1 MHTRECTHARAHAC
15 KHGCMH
21 THMYARTCACTHAS
35 SAGHGSVGDTTAGT
49 TRFCLDRAV
58 RGAHECAGHT
68 DTIAY
73 PCHACLH
80 SNACSV
86 VRTHVW
92 TSVHA
97 CARAHTRI
105 RTHARTHARTHTRM
119 HTHEYACM
127 HARTHVYSL
136 GCFLCAHVTKTGGIH
151 CRIGC
156 ELQEDGART
165 QLCHTTANPC
175 PPAYMHTGTP
185 THPYART
192 HARTRTMHTCTP
204 TYHTHVH
211 VCTYTDR
218 CHSTPLGY
226 GPSH

>member
-105 RTHARTHARTHTRM
+105 RTHARTHA
-119 HTHEYACM
+119 HTHAYTRIRM
-127 HARTHVYSL
+127 HARTYARILARLFFVRTCHKNRWHSL
-136 GCFLCAHVTKTGGIH
+136 SHWMRATRRRCPNSTLPYHRKPMPARIHAHRH
-151 CRIGC
+151 
-156 ELQEDGART
+156 
-165 QLCHTTANPC
+165 ANP
-175 PPAYMHTGTP
+175 PV
-185 THPYART
+185 RT
-192 HARTRTMHTCTP
+192 HARAHAHNAHMY
-204 TYHTHVH
+204 TYISHACACVH
-211 VCTYTDR
+211 L
-218 CHSTPLGY
+218 H
-226 GPSH
+226 